1 MYSDSDAINQI
12 IIKMVTREK
21 RKLFICINIQCQQIP
36 LTIENFLLVVR
47 TTDSTTELTT
57 LNERLDIEISRW
69 RSKDTGGENGTWKF
83 FYLIDFLSVFLDA
96 EIRATLNSYQYLKKL
111 LADRVD
117 TQMRLEPMV
126 FVWDIFFYG
135 ISSDFYRMMMK

>member
-1 MYSDSDAINQI
+1 MEIF
-12 IIKMVTREK
+12 
-21 RKLFICINIQCQQIP
+21 LFNR
-36 LTIENFLLVVR
+36 FSLL
-47 TTDSTTELTT
+47 
-57 LNERLDIEISRW
+57 
-69 RSKDTGGENGTWKF
+69 
-83 FYLIDFLSVFLDA
+83 FLDA

-126 FVWDIFFYG
+126 FVCDIFFYE